1 MSVQRKIPPPS
12 SSQKKKVT
20 AVVTKTLITSPL
32 PIETIAMIGSQA
44 RIASEIVLKDDE
56 IRDDAV
62 TEEILRQEE
71 ARQAKLNQKYEIF
84 DDFMRNSP
92 MEVNSRE
99 YNYHKYIYTQ
109 TKNTMG
115 I

>member
-1 MSVQRKIPPPS
+1 MSVQRKNPPS

-20 AVVTKTLITSPL
+20 SVVTETPKTSNL
-32 PIETIAMIGSQA
+32 PIETMVLIGSPS
-44 RIASEIVLKDDE
+44 RIVTEIVLKDAE
-56 IRDDAV
+56 VRDDAV

-71 ARQAKLNQKYEIF
+71 ARQAKLKQKYEIF

-99 YNYHKYIYTQ
+99 CNFHKYNYTQ